1 MQPFCFNGHA
11 HIAWGM
17 IPEYNSP
24 SYYNVRNRVCDDGT
38 NWVKRWM

>member
-1 MQPFCFNGHA
+1 
-11 HIAWGM
+11 M